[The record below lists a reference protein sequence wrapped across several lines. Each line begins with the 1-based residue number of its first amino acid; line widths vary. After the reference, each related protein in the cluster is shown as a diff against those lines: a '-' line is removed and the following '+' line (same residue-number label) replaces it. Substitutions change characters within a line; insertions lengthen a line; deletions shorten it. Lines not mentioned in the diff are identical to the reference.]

1 MTVREQEIRTRR
13 FEFDENSRKLH
24 DLMGLRAHIQS
35 SLDRIAAGPAAAHFD
50 GSSVQDR
57 RAKLQESLEDIDKQI
72 SETEAAMEDARVF
85 LEESESVRG
94 GYDRVP
100 VAIGKGRGRGQVEH
114 IRIVKAQRG

>member
-1 MTVREQEIRTRR
+1 MTVREQEIRARR

-35 SLDRIAAGPAAAHFD
+35 SLDRIAAGPAAAHFG
-50 GSSVQDR
+50 GSSLQDR

-85 LEESESVRG
+85 LEESESVRD